1 MNKTPSIPAAFKLRL
16 NLLHYMYYLSIV
28 NPLKYEVY
36 RYRDPEY
43 VNSFREL
50 NNKDCVHRSSVP
62 LYPPTFFY
70 HCLISVKKLDLIK
83 DNWELLMFYRLLSKG
98 TTYLH
103 TYTKLCKIS
112 YMWLFKHIFAY
123 ECYNIFIL

>member
-43 VNSFREL
+43 VNSFGEL
-50 NNKDCVHRSSVP
+50 NNKDCVHRKFSPTLSAYIFLP
-62 LYPPTFFY
+62 LFDFCEETRFDKRQ
-70 HCLISVKKLDLIK
+70 LGVVDVL
-83 DNWELLMFYRLLSKG
+83 
-98 TTYLH
+98 
-103 TYTKLCKIS
+103 
-112 YMWLFKHIFAY
+112 
-123 ECYNIFIL
+123 